1 MLSKLPPGATANN
14 EVIESTMER
23 LPLLESAYR
32 GTLPP
37 HKIFSFPTTERA
49 ETLPPYANIT
59 PTYTKENWR
68 LVKVTPLPPKEMT
81 GNDYPVYPIVSML
94 EQQQLNF
101 YQQKPPPVQ
110 QPQRMPLAN
119 GVPSYMYQQQQ
130 QQRR

>member
-1 MLSKLPPGATANN
+1 MLAKLPPGATTNTK
-14 EVIESTMER
+14 VIESTMER
-23 LPLLESAYR
+23 LPLLEAAYR

-68 LVKVTPLPPKEMT
+68 LVKVAPLPPKEMT
-81 GNDYPVYPIVSML
+81 GNNYPVYPIVSML

-101 YQQKPPPVQ
+101 YQQKPPPPPAV

-119 GVPSYMYQQQQ
+119 GAPSYMYQQ
-130 QQRR
+130 RR